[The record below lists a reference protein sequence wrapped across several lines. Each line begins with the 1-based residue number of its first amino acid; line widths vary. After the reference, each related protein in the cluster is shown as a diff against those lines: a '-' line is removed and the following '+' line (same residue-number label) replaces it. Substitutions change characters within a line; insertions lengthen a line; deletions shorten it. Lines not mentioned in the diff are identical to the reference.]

1 MTPDIQEKL
10 KTKMAKLAIF
20 LIKNNITKQEMLDA
34 CMDDPA
40 IQDSPDIIG
49 PRMNY
54 FEWRVNPTQPM
65 IECSTEGDIRINGE
79 IQTPKNYRGYK
90 TIKYVRGKKTYDIDV
105 ALTVLGTYRPMP
117 TDGMY
122 TVGFRDEN
130 PNNCRIQNL
139 YWKLQGK

>member
-1 MTPDIQEKL
+1 MTPDIQGKL
-10 KTKMAKLAIF
+10 KAKMAKLAIF

-40 IQDSPDIIG
+40 IQDSRDIIG

-54 FEWRVNPTQPM
+54 FEWRVNPAQPM

-79 IQTPKNYRGYK
+79 IQTPKNYHGYK